1 MRFMTLVFVVLAA
14 CGGKKSD
21 SAGSSSG
28 KIASC
33 NSEAMHACVEYR
45 DANLALGSDSLA
57 KLCTTVDKDAK
68 FSGSACPT
76 AGVIGTCKRNEGKD
90 FFYDGY
96 PLASDMES
104 SCKGQG
110 GTFAKK

>member
-1 MRFMTLVFVVLAA
+1 MRALVFALVVLTA

-21 SAGSSSG
+21 SGSSG
-28 KIASC
+28 KVASC

-45 DANLALGSDSLA
+45 DGNLALGSDSLA
-57 KLCTTVDKDAK
+57 KLCTAVDKDAK
-68 FSGSACPT
+68 FSGSACPS
-76 AGVIGTCKRNEGKD
+76 AGVIGSCKRNEGHD

-104 SCKGQG
+104 GCKAQG
-110 GTFAKK
+110 GTFTKK